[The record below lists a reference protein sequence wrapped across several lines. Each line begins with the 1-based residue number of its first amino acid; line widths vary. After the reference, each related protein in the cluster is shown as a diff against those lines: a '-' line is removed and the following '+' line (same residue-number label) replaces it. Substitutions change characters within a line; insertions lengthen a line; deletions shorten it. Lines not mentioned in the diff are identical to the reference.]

1 MRSYKSRLIT
11 GLATFLIGVILVF
24 AMNLFAL
31 EDRLL
36 DRLMPM
42 PSAPI
47 ACSDQLVSS
56 EKEEAK
62 SVYRAVIALHSYQ
75 GILKVTPII
84 KEQLECSKDAL
95 WRGDDD
101 LWALIHS
108 GSGNWQSAP
117 PLEIRN
123 RVPELELVGEYL
135 AKNQVCSGADQ
146 VGLEDEYKFIST
158 QEFANLFR
166 PNADG
171 WASFY
176 SQHKSSDL
184 ITLSKVGFNSN
195 KTKALVYAASQCG
208 WKCGKGDYFL
218 LNKQNGAWEIVTM
231 INSWVS

>member
-1 MRSYKSRLIT
+1 MCSFRNRLIT
-11 GLATFLIGVILVF
+11 SLVTFLIGVILVF
-24 AMNLFAL
+24 AANLFAL

-62 SVYRAVIALHSYQ
+62 SIYRTVIALHSYQ

-84 KEQLECSKDAL
+84 KEQLECSKDAP

-101 LWALIHS
+101 LWLLIRS

-117 PLEIRN
+117 PIEVRN

-135 AKNQVCSGADQ
+135 AKNQVCSGTDQ
-146 VGLEDEYKFIST
+146 VGLENEYKFIST
-158 QEFANLFR
+158 QEFANLFH

-171 WASFY
+171 WARFY
-176 SQHKSSDL
+176 SQYESSDL

-208 WKCGKGDYFL
+208 WKCGNGNYFL
-218 LNKQNGAWEIVTM
+218 LNKQDGAWKIVTM